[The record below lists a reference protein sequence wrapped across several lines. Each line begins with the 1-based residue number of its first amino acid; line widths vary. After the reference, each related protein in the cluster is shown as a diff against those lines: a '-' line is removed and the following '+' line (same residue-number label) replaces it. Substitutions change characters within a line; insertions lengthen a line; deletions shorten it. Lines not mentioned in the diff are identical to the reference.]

1 MRGTKGFV
9 LGVGTAYLLDPS
21 LGRTRRKK
29 LLDRTAALGRRSAR
43 LAAKKG
49 RFTLGKARGV
59 AATVTPTTE
68 QRPTNDATVLQ
79 RIRSE
84 ALRAAGVSTQEVE
97 VQVENGVATLKGT
110 VASAKLADDLLERV
124 RDVPGVEDVAA
135 MIRVAGESSETTA

>member
-1 MRGTKGFV
+1 MRGTNGFV

-68 QRPTNDATVLQ
+68 QRPTDDATVLQ